1 MLAKD
6 EATVWWI
13 RTDNAEESLPQL
25 EALLDDTER
34 ARAARFHFQHDR
46 SSYIVAHALGRSLLS
61 AHAGGDPTG
70 WRFAIGDHGKPEVIS
85 PHPGPRWRLN
95 LSRARGLAAAV
106 LTLDHDVGVDVEWR
120 DRNPNPNPF
129 IDLAEHCFAPAEC
142 AYLAITPP
150 ELAHEVFLTFWTLKE
165 AYVKAIGKGLAQPLD
180 SVAFTLNPLSIRFD
194 SELAGDPAHWLLR
207 RFQPTSDH
215 LMALALHHPRPQDV
229 TITTLAAN
237 SNLLLRPF

>member
-6 EATVWWI
+6 KAVVWWM
-13 RTDNAEESLPQL
+13 RTDDAEESLPQL

-34 ARAARFHFQHDR
+34 ARAARFHFQRDR

-70 WRFAIGDHGKPEVIS
+70 WRFTIGDHGKPEVIS
-85 PHPGPRWRLN
+85 PHPGLRWRLN
-95 LSRARGLAAAV
+95 LSHTRGLAAAV

-120 DRNPNPNPF
+120 DRKSS
-129 IDLAEHCFAPAEC
+129 IDLAEHYFAPAEC
-142 AYLAITPP
+142 AYLATVPP

-180 SVAFTLNPLSIRFD
+180 SFAFTLDPLSIRFD

-207 RFQPTSDH
+207 RFRPTGDH
-215 LMALALHHPRPQDV
+215 LMALALHHRDPHDV
-229 TITTLAAN
+229 TVTTLAAN
-237 SNLLLRPF
+237 ADLLLRRL